1 MRAHPFACTLVVLA
15 IAVVS
20 HLPANSYAIEVE
32 DGVADMQEVRML
44 NAPPTDGTATE
55 VSADDDEADPDQEV
69 DLMTL
74 RQQMHEA
81 VVRVIA
87 KRNARALVAERKE
100 NEKKVDAAVEAHHEE
115 VTKKQDADDLS
126 PAGLKKIRKEV
137 MDETHK
143 KMGELAKSHVKAAAD
158 KIVAKWMKKFR
169 KGHKGAKD
177 LMKAAKQGVDKLDV
191 AMEEH
196 AMTEEAIS
204 SGKKNKKGDEAAKDA
219 MIAEGAMDEAAAK
232 AAEDAAKRVKSPYA
246 KAAIKLAMKRIMGQA
261 IKKAAAKVETDVSN
275 HVVFNHEYASNG
287 TLIESKM
294 KMKATPQQIEKAQEA
309 VDAEKEKEKVIKEEE
324 AKLKKEEKKEKEGS
338 TAQLKTESKV
348 DKMREEAK
356 IAKET
361 AKEIENSENN
371 PQSDTMTK
379 MQMTKAAAK
388 VKVVN
393 KEAESQIEKTNEKI
407 NKGKVAKMFAEK
419 MKKHSMEIAKKT
431 ARHVKE
437 MSEKKMKFAEEKA
450 KSITRTAERME
461 NSAER
466 KAERVEDTARQ
477 NAEEENDTLSSLKDE
492 KSKNIDPAK
501 LNKKPKK
508 PKVRLYQPHEGPWG
522 RVQAQGGVHVHV
534 HTSFDEPKGGYYWPD
549 AIPGS
554 GIDTP

>member
-1 MRAHPFACTLVVLA
+1 MRAHPFACTLAVLA

-20 HLPANSYAIEVE
+20 HIPATSYAMEVE
-32 DGVADMQEVRML
+32 DGVADMQEVHML
-44 NAPPTDGTATE
+44 DAPPMDGTTTE
-55 VSADDDEADPDQEV
+55 VSASDDEADPDEEV

-74 RQQMHEA
+74 RKQMHAA

-87 KRNARALVAERKE
+87 KNNARSIIAQRHQE
-100 NEKKVDAAVEAHHEE
+100 EKKVDAAVEAHHEE
-115 VTKKQDADDLS
+115 VAKKQDADDLS
-126 PAGLKKIRKEV
+126 PSGLAKIRKEV

-143 KMGELAKSHVKAAAD
+143 KMGELAKSHIKSAAD

-177 LMKAAKQGVDKLDV
+177 LVKAAKHGVDKLDV

-204 SGKKNKKGDEAAKDA
+204 SGKKNEKGDEAAKDA
-219 MIAEGAMDEAAAK
+219 MIAEDAMDKAAAK
-232 AAEDAAKRVKSPYA
+232 AAEGAAKRVKSPYA
-246 KAAIKLAMKRIMGQA
+246 KAAIKLAMKRIMGHA
-261 IKKAAAKVETDVSN
+261 MKKAAAKVETDVSN
-275 HVVFNHEYASNG
+275 HVVFTHEYAANG
-287 TLIESKM
+287 TLIDSKM
-294 KMKATPQQIEKAQEA
+294 KMKSTPEQIEKAQEA
-309 VDAEKEKEKVIKEEE
+309 VDAEKEKEKVTKEEE
-324 AKLKKEEKKEKEGS
+324 AKLKKDEKNEKEGS
-338 TAQLKTESKV
+338 AAQLKTESKI
-348 DKMREEAK
+348 DKMKEEAK

-361 AKEIENSENN
+361 AKEIEDGENN
-371 PQSDTMTK
+371 PKSDTMAK

-388 VKVVN
+388 VKVIN
-393 KEAESQIEKTNEKI
+393 REAESQIEKTNEKI

-419 MKKHSMEIAKKT
+419 MKKHSMELAKKT

-437 MSEKKMKFAEEKA
+437 MSEKKRKFAEEQA
-450 KSITRTAERME
+450 KSITRKADRME

-466 KAERVEDTARQ
+466 KADRVEDTARES
-477 NAEEENDTLSSLKDE
+477 AEEENDTLSKLKNE
-492 KSKNIDPAK
+492 KSKNIDPAQ

-508 PKVRLYQPHEGPWG
+508 PTVRLYQPHEGPWG